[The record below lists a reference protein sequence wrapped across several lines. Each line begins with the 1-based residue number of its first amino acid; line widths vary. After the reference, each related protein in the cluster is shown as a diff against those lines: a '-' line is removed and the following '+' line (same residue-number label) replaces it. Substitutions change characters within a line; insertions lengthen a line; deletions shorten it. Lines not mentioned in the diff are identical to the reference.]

1 MFMRVR
7 ERGDEIQI
15 ELTGVA
21 GRHERILRAVFE
33 CRQSAGRPLHA
44 AGEICLP
51 DVSVRARSNAM
62 RISVRPRDGL
72 HLEAASI
79 YQSLRRALFSGDPA
93 VAL

>member
-33 CRQSAGRPLHA
+33 CRQSAAQPGVAPDSVS
-44 AGEICLP
+44 LP
-51 DVSVRARSNAM
+51 EVSVRARSNAM
-62 RISVRPRDGL
+62 RISLRSRDGL
-72 HLEAASI
+72 HVEAASI
-79 YQSLRRALFSGDPA
+79 YHSLRRALFSRA
-93 VAL
+93 VAI